1 MDILRTVYWE
11 EEVEVLRWYAVFV
24 APAQMQFLDV
34 AGDVTVVRPPRLP
47 VKPSLPA
54 ANTAVKSCTH
64 TAAHFEKSIRISLPY
79 KW

>member
-1 MDILRTVYWE
+1 MDILWTVYWE
-11 EEVEVLRWYAVFV
+11 EEVEALFWYAVLV

-54 ANTAVKSCTH
+54 ANTAVKSCIQ
-64 TAAHFEKSIRISLPY
+64 AATCTEPV
-79 KW
+79 